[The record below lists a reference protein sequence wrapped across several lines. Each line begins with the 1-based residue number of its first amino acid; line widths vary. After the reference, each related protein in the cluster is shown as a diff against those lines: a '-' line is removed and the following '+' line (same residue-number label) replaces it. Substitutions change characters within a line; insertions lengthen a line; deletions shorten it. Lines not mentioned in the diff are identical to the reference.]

1 MTEHSTY
8 QDATQFWDERY
19 AQKEQIWSGRVN
31 QQLADVAATLTAGTA
46 LDLGAGEGG
55 DAVWLAGHGW
65 HVTAVD
71 ISRTALARA
80 GAAAE
85 RAGVADRIS
94 FEQHDL
100 ATEFP
105 SGTFDLVSAQYL
117 HSPVELP
124 RAAVLQRAAAAVA
137 PGGRLLIVDHAAP
150 PPWAQA
156 HRHQAEDGEEH
167 RLPDL
172 PTLSE
177 TSDSLGLDP
186 ARWQIER
193 CESVEREA
201 TGPDGITGMLLD
213 NVILARRVG

>member
-1 MTEHSTY
+1 MHA
-8 QDATQFWDERY
+8 DATRFWDERY
-19 AQKEQIWSGRVN
+19 AEKEQIWSGRVN
-31 QQLADVAATLTAGTA
+31 QRLADVAATLTAGTA

-65 HVTAVD
+65 QVTAVD

-80 GAAAE
+80 AAAAE
-85 RAGVADRIS
+85 LAGVADRIS
-94 FEQHDL
+94 FQRHDL
-100 ATEFP
+100 ATDFP
-105 SGTFDLVSAQYL
+105 SGVFDLVSAQYL
-117 HSPVELP
+117 HSPVEFP

-156 HRHQAEDGEEH
+156 HQHDAADGEEH

-177 TSDSLGLDP
+177 TFDSLGLDP
-186 ARWQIER
+186 AHWQVER

-201 TGPDGITGMLLD
+201 TGPDGITGTLVD